1 MILLTGAT
9 GYLGT
14 LVLAR
19 LLEDPGDLD
28 VEIVCP
34 VRAPDE
40 VAAQARIDAT
50 LGRLWHE
57 PGVRRERVRGVA
69 ADLLAPLDVP
79 GAQDITHILH
89 CAAAV
94 SFDLPLQE
102 ARAINVG
109 GARQVLELA
118 RRAPRLER
126 MVHVSTAYV
135 AGDRDGVFGEGDLDI
150 GQSFRNTY
158 EQTKHE
164 AEAMLAREGAG
175 LPIVV
180 ARPSIVVGEAAT
192 GWTTSFNVLYPPLR
206 AYERGM
212 LTSAPADP
220 AGLLDVVTG
229 DYVADGLVHLL
240 THGEHGRRYHLV
252 CGPEAVTVA
261 TVGDLAAAAFSRP
274 PVRLATGGGG
284 LDGVYIPYFDV
295 GVRFD
300 DAHARDLLRPAGIAP
315 TPLGDCFAQ
324 LMRYAVA
331 SRWGKRGLVRQ
342 DALTAA

>member
-19 LLEDPGDLD
+19 LLEDPSALEAD
-28 VEIVCP
+28 IVCP
-34 VRAPDE
+34 VRAADD
-40 VAAQARIDAT
+40 AQAQARIDAT
-50 LGRLWHE
+50 LGRVWHE

-69 ADLLAPLDVP
+69 ADLLAPLELP
-79 GAQDITHILH
+79 GARDLTHILH

-94 SFDLPLQE
+94 SFDLSLEQ

-109 GARQVLELA
+109 GTRRVLELA
-118 RRAPRLER
+118 RRAPALQR

-135 AGDRDGVFGEGDLDI
+135 AGDRRGTFGEGDLDV

-164 AEAMLAREGAG
+164 AEAMLADEGAG

-180 ARPSIVVGEAAT
+180 ARPSIVVGEAPT

-206 AYERGM
+206 AYERGQ

-220 AGLLDVVTG
+220 EGVLDVVTG

-240 THGEHGRRYHLV
+240 FHGVPGRRYHLV
-252 CGPEAVTVA
+252 SGPQAVTVA
-261 TVGDLAAAAFSRP
+261 AVGDLAAAAFSQP
-274 PVRLATGGGG
+274 PVELAGDGDG
-284 LDGVYIPYFDV
+284 LDGVYVPYFDV
-295 GVRFD
+295 GVHFD
-300 DAHARDLLRPAGIAP
+300 DAQARDLLRPAGIAP
-315 TPLGDCFAQ
+315 TPLGDCFPQ
-324 LMRYAVA
+324 LMRYALV

-342 DALTAA
+342 DALERA